1 MTLRLQYSDPIYFN
15 YTLIHITH
23 SQISPIS
30 ESLRG
35 MFAAMSSNVERT
47 ARRDSI
53 SSSVPISNPIERNPE
68 PATTAETQ
76 QHSTNNNALR
86 EECDKLREKLSAT
99 ESTLLKTRALV
110 KKLTRRLDAANYQLP
125 HGVGGRA
132 QSKDETSAHE
142 YSANLSRNSKGAIIL
157 LGYLKD
163 GAFSDELLSARIRHE
178 NRTYIEDSRSRTD
191 SLEMRCK
198 LCQIGLS
205 HKNSLERLRHGLALS
220 TATIDH
226 ATFDLKLEDQ
236 HRENLNAIRLKII
249 HECFRAGN
257 VREAVTRG
265 VSLEHDERARYQ
277 RARDESL
284 RQRNAKFKALHNKYI
299 ECYHWPSSRDGKYR
313 SYREFLEAKTAEV
326 QSHPYGTNRERLHRQ
341 YRGQARLHRNVSVTL
356 AATGSRDANNGKSFG
371 VQVSSIVNA
380 NINRLTSQYAS
391 SSYPSRPTAD
401 KSNRQYQ

>member
-1 MTLRLQYSDPIYFN
+1 
-15 YTLIHITH
+15 
-23 SQISPIS
+23 
-30 ESLRG
+30 
-35 MFAAMSSNVERT
+35 
-47 ARRDSI
+47 
-53 SSSVPISNPIERNPE
+53 
-68 PATTAETQ
+68 
-76 QHSTNNNALR
+76 
-86 EECDKLREKLSAT
+86 
-99 ESTLLKTRALV
+99 
-110 KKLTRRLDAANYQLP
+110 
-125 HGVGGRA
+125 
-132 QSKDETSAHE
+132 
-142 YSANLSRNSKGAIIL
+142 
-157 LGYLKD
+157 
-163 GAFSDELLSARIRHE
+163 
-178 NRTYIEDSRSRTD
+178 
-191 SLEMRCK
+191 MRCK

-236 HRENLNAIRLKII
+236 NRENLNAIRLKII

-356 AATGSRDANNGKSFG
+356 AATGSRDANNGS
-371 VQVSSIVNA
+371 QVSMQVHHTHRDQQQTRAIDNT
-380 NINRLTSQYAS
+380 NDRLGEPERYGRHQEAQLQPPISAPTSFTASQY
-391 SSYPSRPTAD
+391 RI
-401 KSNRQYQ
+401 